1 MFMSLAGLYTIMMR
15 ARIRL
20 EIAAT
25 KGQDCYLFR
34 DTPNSK
40 GNICFF
46 MSRIG
51 CFTNLA
57 SCNHIG
63 ALSHLAT
70 APSFIYIVF
79 ILNKADVYTIMDFL
93 QSPESPSPWAQCRQ
107 ITASLSGVRHL
118 RAVYTTRVEKL
129 ISWLRLQ
136 VIIAD
141 HLTPRTPTT
150 TRDPETPVRSRTNIL
165 CFHLCNLYFPFQFK
179 YTFRTCRHLSLE

>member
-79 ILNKADVYTIMDFL
+79 ILNKADVYTFMDFL

-118 RAVYTTRVEKL
+118 RAEHCGV
-129 ISWLRLQ
+129 Q
-136 VIIAD
+136 N
-141 HLTPRTPTT
+141 
-150 TRDPETPVRSRTNIL
+150 SRGKTDIL
-165 CFHLCNLYFPFQFK
+165 AQ
-179 YTFRTCRHLSLE
+179 T